1 MVDFSAMALRKTLS
15 ASSRMSS
22 GRSDSTSEI
31 SLTIVIPYNI
41 LNVFQGRVRL
51 ILCADVIL
59 TLELSIDSGIGCILF
74 RWECVK
80 SLYSAGA
87 RVYILSVVVKY
98 IIREQPQR
106 HDCCR
111 LPWWLSKSRAFS
123 NLDPRSATKYNA
135 TDSFTLETNCTCRLF
150 LMIPSLLSAP
160 KVNVTSQYISG
171 NPSLTLVQS
180 PDLLFIE
187 LWGEI

>member
-1 MVDFSAMALRKTLS
+1 MFS
-15 ASSRMSS
+15 
-22 GRSDSTSEI
+22 GEGSDSFFAMMRRYSPW
-31 SLTIVIPYNI
+31 SSP
-41 LNVFQGRVRL
+41 L
-51 ILCADVIL
+51 ILALAASCQMR
-59 TLELSIDSGIGCILF
+59 LS
-74 RWECVK
+74 K
-80 SLYSAGA
+80 KNYSAGA
-87 RVYILSVVVKY
+87 SYMLSICVEY